1 MKNTPKKTAKCCRVH
16 HKKECCDKHHRHHEF
31 FDKFLR
37 NLAPGSVMPIDIID
51 VMLINIVDIFS
62 KDKIKCPSG
71 DKGPKEP
78 NGDKG
83 VDEPIIKEFCNKSRF
98 NERLYK
104 VLDSIFG
111 VVVSKSKFDFSNVDL
126 DYRPCPE
133 LDKSAFVFAFEVSC
147 TVKEYDKES
156 GIPILKRGITTI
168 YIYPDPIKT
177 VNEFDKEF
185 SNFKFFKLPL
195 KSYKKTCDKK
205 EKKATKA
212 KKTQK
217 PSKTEKTEN
226 ATINMETLAGANLN
240 FLNYREKPIFKEEE
254 LMYLL
259 IGDSSYKISKDALDV
274 KYISFDT
281 KNQRYVYNI
290 SLIDKKNEMHYLILN
305 IYKKRLSKDLIIK
318 KFDKFV
324 AKVDTFLKK

>member
-1 MKNTPKKTAKCCRVH
+1 MKNTPKKTAKCCRAH

-31 FDKFLR
+31 CDKFLR

-51 VMLINIVDIFS
+51 VMPISIVDIFS
-62 KDKIKCPSG
+62 KGKIKVPSG
-71 DKGPKEP
+71 DKGPKGA

-104 VLDSIFG
+104 VLDSLFG
-111 VVVSKSKFDFSNVDL
+111 VVVAKSKFDFSNVDL
-126 DYRPCPE
+126 DYRPRPE

-168 YIYPDPIKT
+168 YVYPDPIKT

-185 SNFKFFKLPL
+185 SKFKSFKLPL
-195 KSYKKTCDKK
+195 KSSKQTCDKK
-205 EKKATKA
+205 EKKATNCEL
-212 KKTQK
+212 
-217 PSKTEKTEN
+217 S
-226 ATINMETLAGANLN
+226 
-240 FLNYREKPIFKEEE
+240 FLNYREKPFFKEEE
-254 LMYLL
+254 LKCLL
-259 IGDSSYKISKDALDV
+259 IGESSYKISKDNLDV

-305 IYKKRLSKDLIIK
+305 IYKKRISKDLIIK

-324 AKVDTFLKK
+324 EKVDTFLKK

>member
-1 MKNTPKKTAKCCRVH
+1 MKNTPKKTAKCCRAH

-31 FDKFLR
+31 CDKFLR

-51 VMLINIVDIFS
+51 VMPINIVDIFS
-62 KDKIKCPSG
+62 KGKIKGPSG
-71 DKGPKEP
+71 DKGPKGE

-83 VDEPIIKEFCNKSRF
+83 VDKPIIKEFCNKSRF

-104 VLDSIFG
+104 VLDSLFG
-111 VVVSKSKFDFSNVDL
+111 VVVAKSKFDFSNVDL
-126 DYRPCPE
+126 DYRPRPE

-168 YIYPDPIKT
+168 YVYPDPIKT

-185 SNFKFFKLPL
+185 SKFKSFKLPL
-195 KSYKKTCDKK
+195 KSSKQTCDKK
-205 EKKATKA
+205 EKKSTKA

-217 PSKTEKTEN
+217 PSKTETNKDPFT
-226 ATINMETLAGANLN
+226 GVNLD
-240 FLNYREKPIFKEEE
+240 FLNYREKPFFKEEE
-254 LMYLL
+254 LKYLL
-259 IGDSSYKISKDALDV
+259 IGESSYKISKDNLDV

-305 IYKKRLSKDLIIK
+305 IYKKRVSKDLIIK

-324 AKVDTFLKK
+324 EKVDTFLKK